1 LAGVLTGVLALAGL
15 AFPFALAAGL
25 ATGLE
30 AGFADVLAT
39 GLADF
44 LTPDVACDLTGF
56 FGF

>member
-1 LAGVLTGVLALAGL
+1 
-15 AFPFALAAGL
+15 
-25 ATGLE
+25 LE
-30 AGFADVLAT
+30 AGFADALAT